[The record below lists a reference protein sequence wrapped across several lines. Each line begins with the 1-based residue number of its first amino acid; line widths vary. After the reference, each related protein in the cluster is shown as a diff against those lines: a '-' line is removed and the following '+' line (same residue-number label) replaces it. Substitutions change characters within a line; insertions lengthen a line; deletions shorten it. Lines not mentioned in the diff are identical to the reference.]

1 MFNKGMNFD
10 KSIAI
15 LGSTG
20 SVGTQSIEVA
30 SFHKLNVDLLTAS
43 SSVDEMERQARL
55 VNPKVCVLTN
65 ETAANELKIKLAD
78 TDIKVYGGESSAIS
92 AIEESKA
99 SVAVNA
105 VSGFA
110 GLAPAI
116 ACAKSGKRI
125 AMSNKEA
132 IVIAYKF
139 LKEELDKNNAELV
152 PVDSEHS
159 AIFQCLQG
167 KADNKIKRI
176 ILTSSGGPFKGRN
189 LSDLKGIKAKDALAH
204 PTWKMG
210 AKITVD
216 SASLMNKGFEVIEA
230 VRLFDVTPEQI
241 KVVVHP
247 QSIMH
252 SAVEFEDNSVIAQ
265 MGAPDMRTC
274 IQYAIMYPERKA
286 SLASAL
292 DFAALRQLTFDE
304 PDIKTFS
311 LLDLAFF
318 AAREDGIIPAVLNAS
333 DEVAVKYFLEDK
345 IGFTDIFEIVEK
357 TVKGYSNIKNPTL
370 DDIINADKE
379 ARIITTEHINKVI

>member
-1 MFNKGMNFD
+1 MEGFN

-20 SVGTQSIEVA
+20 SVGRQSVEIV
-30 SFHKLNVDLLTAS
+30 SSLKLNVDLLTAS
-43 SSVDEMERQARL
+43 SSVDIIEEQARQL
-55 VNPKVCVLTN
+55 NPKACVLTD
-65 ETAANELKIKLAD
+65 EKSATSLKEKLSD
-78 TDIKVYGGESSAIS
+78 TSIKVYGGENSALK

-99 SVAVNA
+99 QVAVNA

-116 ACAKSGKRI
+116 SCAKSGKRI

-132 IVIAYKF
+132 IVTAYKF
-139 LKEELDKNNAELV
+139 LKDAIDKNNAELI

-167 KADNKIKRI
+167 RSGNEIKRI
-176 ILTSSGGPFKGRN
+176 ILTSSGGPFRGKR
-189 LSDLKGIKAKDALAH
+189 LSELSNITSSDALAH

-230 VRLFDVTPEQI
+230 VRLFDVLPSQV

-252 SAVEFEDNSVIAQ
+252 SAVEYNDNSVISQ

-274 IQYAIMYPERKA
+274 IQYAITYPSRCV
-286 SLASAL
+286 SLAKQL
-292 DFAALRQLTFDE
+292 DFASLGSLTFEE
-304 PDIKTFS
+304 PDMGTFS
-311 LLDLAFF
+311 LLPLAYY
-318 AAREDGIIPAVLNAS
+318 AIEQDGVIPAVLNAA
-333 DEVAVKYFLEDK
+333 DEIAVGYFLKDSIK
-345 IGFTDIFEIVEK
+345 FTDIFKVVEYIV
-357 TVKGYSNIKNPTL
+357 TTFNNIANPTIE
-370 DDIINADKE
+370 DIIRADNE
-379 ARIITTEHINKVI
+379 ARIKTKEYISSILL

>member
-1 MFNKGMNFD
+1 MENFD

-20 SVGTQSIEVA
+20 SVGKQTVEIAEH
-30 SFHKLNVDLLTAS
+30 HKLKVDLITAS
-43 SSVDEMERQARL
+43 SSVDEIERQARSL
-55 VNPKVCVLTN
+55 KPSVCVLN
-65 ETAANELKIKLAD
+65 DEKSANDLKVRLSD
-78 TDIKVYGGESSAIS
+78 TSVKVYGGEKSAIS
-92 AIEESKA
+92 AIEESSA

-110 GLAPAI
+110 GLMPAI
-116 ACAKSGKRI
+116 ACARSGKRI

-132 IVIAYKF
+132 IVIAHKL
-139 LKEELDKNNAELV
+139 LKAEIDKNNAEMI

-167 KADNKIKRI
+167 KQGNKIKRI
-176 ILTSSGGPFKGRN
+176 ILTSSGGPFKGRKFEE
-189 LSDLKGIKAKDALAH
+189 LSNITSSDALAH

-230 VRLFDVTPEQI
+230 VRLFDVSPEQI

-274 IQYAIMYPERKA
+274 IQYAITYPKRCE
-286 SLASAL
+286 SLARAL
-292 DFAALRQLTFDE
+292 DFASIGSLTFSD
-304 PDIKTFS
+304 PDFETFK
-311 LLDLAFF
+311 LLKLAFYVISQ
-318 AAREDGIIPAVLNAS
+318 DGVLPAVLNAS
-333 DEVAVKYFLEDK
+333 DEIAVKYFLQDK
-345 IGFTDIFEIVEK
+345 IGFTDIFDVVEK
-357 TVKGYSNIKNPTL
+357 TVTEYENIVNPSL
-370 DDIINADKE
+370 EDIINADKL
-379 ARIITTEHINKVI
+379 ARIITKEHIDRIIKI

>member
-1 MFNKGMNFD
+1 MEGFD

-20 SVGTQSIEVA
+20 SVGKQSVEIA
-30 SFHKLNVDLLTAS
+30 NSLNLKVDLLTAS
-43 SSVDEMERQARL
+43 SSVDIIEEQARQL
-55 VNPKVCVLTN
+55 TPKACVLTDEN
-65 ETAANELKIKLAD
+65 AAKSLKEKLAD
-78 TDIKVYGGESSAIS
+78 TSIKVYGGDDCALKL
-92 AIEESKA
+92 IEESKA
-99 SVAVNA
+99 EVAINA

-116 ACAKSGKRI
+116 SCANSGKRI

-132 IVIAYKF
+132 IVTAYKF
-139 LKEELDKNNAELV
+139 LKEAIIKNNAELI

-167 KADNKIKRI
+167 RSDNEIKRI
-176 ILTSSGGPFKGRN
+176 ILTSSGGPFRGKN
-189 LSDLKGIKAKDALAH
+189 LSELSNITARDALAH

-230 VRLFDVTPEQI
+230 VRLFDVLPSQV

-252 SAVEFEDNSVIAQ
+252 SAVEYNDNSVISQ

-274 IQYAIMYPERKA
+274 IQYAITYPNRCV
-286 SLASAL
+286 SLAKQL
-292 DFAALRQLTFDE
+292 DFANIGSLTFEE
-304 PDIKTFS
+304 PDMNTFS
-311 LLDLAFF
+311 LLPLAYF
-318 AAREDGIIPAVLNAS
+318 AIEQDGVIPAVLNAA
-333 DEVAVKYFLEDK
+333 DEIAVSYFLKDSIK
-345 IGFTDIFEIVEK
+345 FTDVFKAVEHIVTEF
-357 TVKGYSNIKNPTL
+357 VNIVNPTI
-370 DDIINADKE
+370 DDIIAADNI
-379 ARIITTEHINKVI
+379 ARIKTKEYILSYLL

>member
-1 MFNKGMNFD
+1 MNYTE

-20 SVGTQSIEVA
+20 SVGQQSVEIA
-30 SFHKLNVDLLTAS
+30 KHLNLKVDLLTAS
-43 SSVDEMERQARL
+43 SSVDTIEKQARAL
-55 VNPKVCVLTN
+55 LPKTCVLTDKR
-65 ETAANELKIKLAD
+65 AANELKSKLAD
-78 TDIKVYGGESSAIS
+78 TNIKVYGGDDSAIS

-99 SVAVNA
+99 KTAVNA

-116 ACAKSGKRI
+116 ACARSAKRI

-139 LKEELDKNNAELV
+139 LKQEIETNNAEMI

-167 KADNKIKRI
+167 RASNDIKRI
-176 ILTSSGGPFKGRN
+176 ILTSSGGPFRN
-189 LSDLKGIKAKDALAH
+189 KTYKELKGIVAKDALAH

-230 VRLFDVTPEQI
+230 VRLFNVKPEQV

-252 SAVEFEDNSVIAQ
+252 SAVEYNDNSVIAQ

-274 IQYAIMYPERKA
+274 IQYAITYPERQTA
-286 SLASAL
+286 LAKSL
-292 DFAALRQLTFDE
+292 DFASISNLTFE
-304 PDIKTFS
+304 NPKTEIFT
-311 LLDLAFF
+311 LLPLAFY
-318 AAREDGIIPAVLNAS
+318 AINEDGIIPSVLNAS
-333 DEVAVKYFLEDK
+333 DEIAVKYFLNNK
-345 IGFTDIFEIVEK
+345 IGFTDIFKVVEK
-357 TVKGYSNIKNPTL
+357 VVKDFKNIKNPTL

-379 ARIITTEHINKVI
+379 ARIKTENLIKTIFK

>member
-1 MFNKGMNFD
+1 MEGFN

-20 SVGTQSIEVA
+20 SVGRQSVEIA
-30 SFHKLNVDLLTAS
+30 SSLKLNVDLLTAS
-43 SSVDEMERQARL
+43 SSVDIIEEQARQL
-55 VNPKVCVLTN
+55 NPKACVLTD
-65 ETAANELKIKLAD
+65 EKSATSLKEKLSD
-78 TDIKVYGGESSAIS
+78 TSIKVYGGENSALK

-99 SVAVNA
+99 QVAVNA

-116 ACAKSGKRI
+116 SCAKSGKRI

-132 IVIAYKF
+132 IVTAYKF
-139 LKEELDKNNAELV
+139 LKDAIDKNNAELI

-167 KADNKIKRI
+167 RSGNEIKRI
-176 ILTSSGGPFKGRN
+176 ILTSSGGPFRGKR
-189 LSDLKGIKAKDALAH
+189 LSELSNITSSDALAH

-230 VRLFDVTPEQI
+230 VRLFDVLPSQV

-252 SAVEFEDNSVIAQ
+252 SAVEYNDNSVISQ

-274 IQYAIMYPERKA
+274 IQYAITYPSRCVSLAKQLDFA
-286 SLASAL
+286 SLAS
-292 DFAALRQLTFDE
+292 LTFEE
-304 PDIKTFS
+304 PDMGTFS
-311 LLDLAFF
+311 LLPLAYY
-318 AAREDGIIPAVLNAS
+318 AIEQDGVIPAVLNAA
-333 DEVAVKYFLEDK
+333 DEIAVGYFLKDSIK
-345 IGFTDIFEIVEK
+345 FTDIFKAVEYIV
-357 TVKGYSNIKNPTL
+357 TTFNNIADPTIE
-370 DDIINADKE
+370 DIIRADNE
-379 ARIITTEHINKVI
+379 ARIKTKEYISSILL

>member
-1 MFNKGMNFD
+1 MEGFN

-20 SVGTQSIEVA
+20 SVGRQSVEIV
-30 SFHKLNVDLLTAS
+30 SSLKLNVDLLTAS
-43 SSVDEMERQARL
+43 SSVDIIEEQARQL
-55 VNPKVCVLTN
+55 NPKACVLTD
-65 ETAANELKIKLAD
+65 EKSATSLKEKLSD
-78 TDIKVYGGESSAIS
+78 TSIKVYGGENSALK

-99 SVAVNA
+99 QVAVNA

-116 ACAKSGKRI
+116 SCAKSGKRI

-132 IVIAYKF
+132 IVTAYKF
-139 LKEELDKNNAELV
+139 LKDAIDKNNAELI

-167 KADNKIKRI
+167 RSGNEIKRI
-176 ILTSSGGPFKGRN
+176 ILTSSGGPFRGKR
-189 LSDLKGIKAKDALAH
+189 LSELSNITSSDALAH

-230 VRLFDVTPEQI
+230 VRLFDVLPSQV

-252 SAVEFEDNSVIAQ
+252 SAVEYNDNSVISQ

-274 IQYAIMYPERKA
+274 IQYAITYPSRCVSLAKQLDFA
-286 SLASAL
+286 SLAS
-292 DFAALRQLTFDE
+292 LTFEE
-304 PDIKTFS
+304 PDMGTFS
-311 LLDLAFF
+311 LLPLAYY
-318 AAREDGIIPAVLNAS
+318 AIEQDGVIPAVLNAA
-333 DEVAVKYFLEDK
+333 DEIAVGYFLKDSIK
-345 IGFTDIFEIVEK
+345 FTDIFKVVEYIV
-357 TVKGYSNIKNPTL
+357 TTFNNIADPTIE
-370 DDIINADKE
+370 DIIRADNE
-379 ARIITTEHINKVI
+379 ARIKTKEYISSILL

>member
-1 MFNKGMNFD
+1 MNMND

-20 SVGTQSIEVA
+20 SVGKQSVEVA
-30 SFHKLNVDLLTAS
+30 VSLGLKVDLLTAS
-43 SSVDEMERQARL
+43 SSVDEIEAQARL
-55 VNPKVCVLTN
+55 LKPTACVLTN
-65 ETAANELKIKLAD
+65 ESSALALKERLKD
-78 TDIKVYGGESSAIS
+78 TDVKVYGGENSAIS
-92 AIEESKA
+92 AIEESSA

-105 VSGFA
+105 VSGFS

-116 ACAKSGKRI
+116 ASANSGKRI

-139 LKEELDKNNAELV
+139 LKEAIDKNNAELV

-167 KADNKIKRI
+167 NGGNKIKRI
-176 ILTSSGGPFKGRN
+176 LLTSSGGPFRN
-189 LSDLKGIKAKDALAH
+189 KELFELDSITAKDALAH

-230 VRLFDVTPEQI
+230 VRLFGVTPEQV

-252 SAVEFEDNSVIAQ
+252 SAVEYDDNSVIAQ

-274 IQYAIMYPERKA
+274 IQYAITYPNRCP
-286 SLASAL
+286 SLAKPL
-292 DFAALRQLTFDE
+292 DFASIGSITFEE
-304 PDIKTFS
+304 PNTKTFK
-311 LLDLAFF
+311 LLPLAYY
-318 AAREDGIIPAVLNAS
+318 AIKEDGIIPSVLNAV
-333 DEVAVKYFLEDK
+333 DEVAVSSFLRDE
-345 IGFTDIFEIVEK
+345 IGFTKMFDIVEK
-357 TVKGYSNIKNPTL
+357 IVTSYKNIENPTL
-370 DDIINADKE
+370 NDIINADKE
-379 ARIITTEHINKVI
+379 ARIKALEYIKNC

>member
-1 MFNKGMNFD
+1 MEGFN

-20 SVGTQSIEVA
+20 SVGRQSVEIV
-30 SFHKLNVDLLTAS
+30 SSLKLNVDLLTAS
-43 SSVDEMERQARL
+43 SSVDIIEEQARQL
-55 VNPKVCVLTN
+55 NPKACVLTD
-65 ETAANELKIKLAD
+65 EKSATSLKEKLSD
-78 TDIKVYGGESSAIS
+78 TSIKVYGGENSALK

-99 SVAVNA
+99 QVAVNA

-116 ACAKSGKRI
+116 SCAKSGKRI

-132 IVIAYKF
+132 IVTAYKF
-139 LKEELDKNNAELV
+139 LKDAIDKNNAELI

-167 KADNKIKRI
+167 RSGNEIKRI
-176 ILTSSGGPFKGRN
+176 ILTSSGGPFRGKR
-189 LSDLKGIKAKDALAH
+189 LSELSNITSSDALAH

-230 VRLFDVTPEQI
+230 VRLFDVLPSQV

-252 SAVEFEDNSVIAQ
+252 SAVEYNDNSVISQ

-274 IQYAIMYPERKA
+274 IQYAITYPSRCVSLAKQLDFA
-286 SLASAL
+286 SLAS
-292 DFAALRQLTFDE
+292 LTFEE
-304 PDIKTFS
+304 PDMGTFS
-311 LLDLAFF
+311 LLPLAYY
-318 AAREDGIIPAVLNAS
+318 AIEQDGVIPAVLNAA
-333 DEVAVKYFLEDK
+333 DEIAVGYFLKDSIK
-345 IGFTDIFEIVEK
+345 FTDIFKAVEYIV
-357 TVKGYSNIKNPTL
+357 TTFNNIADPTIE
-370 DDIINADKE
+370 DIIRADNE
-379 ARIITTEHINKVI
+379 ARIKTKEYISSILL

>member
-1 MFNKGMNFD
+1 MQNFD

-20 SVGTQSIEVA
+20 SVGKQSVEIAE
-30 SFHKLNVDLLTAS
+30 FHNLKVDLLTAS

-55 VNPKVCVLTN
+55 VLPKVCVLTD
-65 ETAANELKIKLAD
+65 ETAAKDLRIRLAD
-78 TDIKVYGGESSAIS
+78 TSVKVYGGEDSAVS
-92 AIEESKA
+92 AIEESCA
-99 SVAVNA
+99 FVAVNA

-110 GLAPAI
+110 GLAPAL
-116 ACAKSGKRI
+116 ACARTGKRI

-132 IVIAYKF
+132 IVTAYKF
-139 LKEELDKNNAELV
+139 LKSELDKNGAEMI

-167 KADNKIKRI
+167 NLNNSIKRI
-176 ILTSSGGPFKGRN
+176 ILTSSGGPFRGKNRSE
-189 LSDLKGIKAKDALAH
+189 LVCLTAQDALAH

-230 VRLFDVTPEQI
+230 VRLFNVSPEQVD
-241 KVVVHP
+241 VVVHP

-252 SAVEFEDNSVIAQ
+252 SAVEFEDNSIIAQ

-274 IQYAIMYPERKA
+274 IQYAITYPNREKALAKSLDFA
-286 SLASAL
+286 SLAS
-292 DFAALRQLTFDE
+292 LTFDK
-304 PDIKTFS
+304 PDYEAFS
-311 LLDLAFF
+311 LLALAFY
-318 AAREDGIIPAVLNAS
+318 AAKADGVIPAVLNAA
-333 DEVAVKYFLEDK
+333 DEIAVKYFLNGK
-345 IGFTDIFEIVEK
+345 IGFVDVFEVVEK
-357 TVKGYSNIKNPTL
+357 TVKEYKNISNPTL

-379 ARIITTEHINKVI
+379 ARIITLEHINKLI

>member
-1 MFNKGMNFD
+1 MEGFN

-20 SVGTQSIEVA
+20 SVGRQSIEIA
-30 SFHKLNVDLLTAS
+30 SSLKLNVDLLTAS
-43 SSVDEMERQARL
+43 SSVDIIEEQARQL
-55 VNPKVCVLTN
+55 NPKACVLTD
-65 ETAANELKIKLAD
+65 EKSATSLKEKLSD
-78 TDIKVYGGESSAIS
+78 TSIKVYGGENSALK

-99 SVAVNA
+99 QVAVNA

-116 ACAKSGKRI
+116 SCAKSGKRI

-132 IVIAYKF
+132 IVTAYKF
-139 LKEELDKNNAELV
+139 LKDAIDKNNAELI

-167 KADNKIKRI
+167 RSGNEIKRI
-176 ILTSSGGPFKGRN
+176 ILTSSGGPFRGKR
-189 LSDLKGIKAKDALAH
+189 LSELSNITSSDALAH

-230 VRLFDVTPEQI
+230 VRLFDVLPSQV

-252 SAVEFEDNSVIAQ
+252 SAVEYNDNSVISQ

-274 IQYAIMYPERKA
+274 IQYAITYPSRCV
-286 SLASAL
+286 SLAKQL
-292 DFAALRQLTFDE
+292 DFASLGSLTFEE
-304 PDIKTFS
+304 PDMGTFS
-311 LLDLAFF
+311 LLPLAYY
-318 AAREDGIIPAVLNAS
+318 AIEQDGVIPAVLNAA
-333 DEVAVKYFLEDK
+333 DEIAVGYFLKDSIK
-345 IGFTDIFEIVEK
+345 FTDIFKVVEYIV
-357 TVKGYSNIKNPTL
+357 TTFNNIADPTIE
-370 DDIINADKE
+370 DIIRADNE
-379 ARIITTEHINKVI
+379 ARIKTKEYISSILL

>member
-189 LSDLKGIKAKDALAH
+189 LSNLKGIKAKDALAH

-318 AAREDGIIPAVLNAS
+318 AAREVGIIPAVLNAS

>member
-1 MFNKGMNFD
+1 MND

-20 SVGTQSIEVA
+20 SVGKQSVEVA
-30 SFHKLNVDLLTAS
+30 VSLGLKVDLLTAS
-43 SSVDEMERQARL
+43 SSVDEIEAQARL
-55 VNPKVCVLTN
+55 LKPTACVLTN
-65 ETAANELKIKLAD
+65 ESCALALKERLKD
-78 TDIKVYGGESSAIS
+78 TDVKVYGGENSAIS
-92 AIEESKA
+92 AIEESRA

-105 VSGFA
+105 VSGFS

-116 ACAKSGKRI
+116 ASANSGKRI

-139 LKEELDKNNAELV
+139 LKEAIDKNNAELV

-167 KADNKIKRI
+167 NGGNKIKRI
-176 ILTSSGGPFKGRN
+176 LLTSSGGPFRN
-189 LSDLKGIKAKDALAH
+189 KELFELDSITAKDALAH

-230 VRLFDVTPEQI
+230 VRLFGVTPEQV

-252 SAVEFEDNSVIAQ
+252 SAVEYDDNSVIAQ

-274 IQYAIMYPERKA
+274 IQYAITYPNRCP
-286 SLASAL
+286 SLAKPL
-292 DFAALRQLTFDE
+292 DFASIGSLTFEE
-304 PDIKTFS
+304 PNTKTFK
-311 LLDLAFF
+311 LLPLAYY
-318 AAREDGIIPAVLNAS
+318 AIKEDGIIPSVLNAV
-333 DEVAVKYFLEDK
+333 DEVAVSSFLRDE
-345 IGFTDIFEIVEK
+345 IGFTKMFDIVEK
-357 TVKGYSNIKNPTL
+357 IVTSYKNIENPTL
-370 DDIINADKE
+370 NDIINADKE
-379 ARIITTEHINKVI
+379 ARIKALEYIKNC

>member
-1 MFNKGMNFD
+1 MNE

-20 SVGTQSIEVA
+20 SVGKQSVEVA
-30 SFHKLNVDLLTAS
+30 ASLGLSVDLLTAS
-43 SSVDEMERQARL
+43 SSVDEIEAQARL
-55 VNPKVCVLTN
+55 LKPSVCVLTN
-65 ETAANELKIKLAD
+65 EEAANALKEKLAD
-78 TDIKVYGGESSAIS
+78 TSIKVYGGENSALLSIS
-92 AIEESKA
+92 ESRA

-105 VSGFA
+105 VSGFS

-116 ACAKSGKRI
+116 ACANSGKRI

-139 LKEELDKNNAELV
+139 LREAIDKNNAELV

-167 KADNKIKRI
+167 NKENKIKRI
-176 ILTSSGGPFKGRN
+176 LLTSSGGPFRGKE
-189 LSDLKGIKAKDALAH
+189 LSELQGITASDALAH

-230 VRLFDVTPEQI
+230 VRLFGVSPEQI
-241 KVVVHP
+241 SVVVHP

-252 SAVEFEDNSVIAQ
+252 SAVEYDDNSVIAQ

-274 IQYAIMYPERKA
+274 IQYAITYPSRCP
-286 SLASAL
+286 SLAKA
-292 DFAALRQLTFDE
+292 
-304 PDIKTFS
+304 
-311 LLDLAFF
+311 LDLASIGSLTFEQPDTKTFKLLTLSYF
-318 AAREDGIIPAVLNAS
+318 AIEEDGVIPAVLNAS
-333 DEVAVKYFLEDK
+333 DEVAVKLFLEDK
-345 IGFTDIFEIVEK
+345 IGFTEMFDVVENIVASYK
-357 TVKGYSNIKNPTL
+357 NIKNPTL

-379 ARIITTEHINKVI
+379 TRIKTLEYIKGYKNISF